1 MKRPLKKNNNLTHT
15 EILLLRSYAIGMG
28 KGGVQ
33 DLLNINDKDYEKIE
47 ESLFRK
53 LHVNNAYYAVMT
65 AFRKKLVS
73 AKEFCP
79 EKIKAAALAFAH
91 KASMQNYSKV
101 KTIQQKTW
109 QLYDLLLSFEA
120 QMVTIH
126 YSQQTLDKKIP
137 TEAGK

>member
-79 EKIKAAALAFAH
+79 EKIKAAAL
-91 KASMQNYSKV
+91 
-101 KTIQQKTW
+101 
-109 QLYDLLLSFEA
+109 LLLIKL
-120 QMVTIH
+120 VC
-126 YSQQTLDKKIP
+126 KIIL
-137 TEAGK
+137 K